1 SGTKVIQTRYYGLE
15 KVKAVVIRTSFQT
28 AKGELIRSILFP
40 KPVDFKFNRHVI
52 QFVYIML
59 CIAISGFI
67 YTFVIK
73 IKRKD
78 AVGDIFI
85 KALDLITIEVIIYNN
100 FIFYKSFASLTAVP
114 PELPAALT
122 VANLFV
128 DQRLRAQQIYCMSP
142 KSINMSGCV
151 DCICFDKTGTLTE
164 DELSLAEVLPTNLT
178 NKHFSEP
185 ITRVDEQE
193 VSPVLKCLASCHSL
207 TILDSNIIGDPLDII
222 MFEST
227 KWTLEEP
234 EVNDS
239 NKFDLLA
246 PTIVKPSIDSGKVGP
261 EVGILRQFPFSSNLS
276 RMCVITRV
284 LGEHSFEVYVK
295 GAPEVVATLCDPNT
309 IPKDFDRRLTFY
321 TEKSF
326 RVLGLAY
333 RPLEGMNYKSVQRAQ
348 REEFEV
354 DLIFLGFVVMKNN
367 LKDKTVETIDTLNKA
382 NIRTLMA
389 TGDNLMTALSV
400 AQECHLIGKN
410 DSIII
415 IDSYTDS
422 EGVPKLECKYR
433 KTIHDI
439 NESPKDVSKSINL
452 DIEKKS
458 GLALTGQTF
467 KIIQEYYSDLLP
479 KLIVCGAV
487 FARMSPENKQQL
499 IECLQKYGYIVS
511 MTGNSCCDGANDVGA
526 LKASNCGISLTET
539 EASVASP
546 FTSKIPN
553 ISCVTLLLR
562 EGRAALVSVFGVIK
576 YMACYNITSFIAVLI
591 LYWFESNITDIQ
603 NLYQDMCIIS
613 LYVILFSRTPAYEHL
628 SPRKPPTSLISL
640 SQLTSILSHLLLVL
654 IFQVTAILLLKQQTW
669 YNVHIPE
676 EVIDYQS
683 HINYAVFIVQVFQ
696 YITLAIVFSKGRP
709 YRQPFYT
716 NTPDRPT
723 NWIAEFFEIETEG
736 FTYKFR
742 GILMS
747 LTVAHFISALF
758 LEEYIIGKLITEKLI
773 GLTKETKYEKIKNHC
788 HDSDW
793 ISS

>member
-85 KALDLITIEVIIYNN
+85 KALDLITI
-100 FIFYKSFASLTAVP
+100 AVP

-128 DQRLRAQQIYCMSP
+128 DQRLRAAQIYCMSP

-164 DELSLAEVLPTNLT
+164 DELSLAEMLPTNLT

-193 VSPVLKCLASCHSL
+193 VSPLLKCLASCHSL

-246 PTIVKPSIDSGKVGP
+246 PTIVKPSIDSRKVGP

-433 KTIHDI
+433 KTIHEI

-576 YMACYNITSFIAVLI
+576 YMACYNITAALVSVFGVIKYMACYNITSFIAVLI

-640 SQLTSILSHLLLVL
+640 SQLTSIISHLLLVL
-654 IFQVTAILLLKQQTW
+654 IFQVIAILLLKQQSW
-669 YNVHIPE
+669 YRIHIPH

-709 YRQPFYT
+709 YRKPFYT
-716 NTPDRPT
+716 NKWFTGALIVTIILTVWISVAPDRPT
-723 NWIAEFFEIETEG
+723 NWIAEFF
-736 FTYKFR
+736 
-742 GILMS
+742 
-747 LTVAHFISALF
+747 
-758 LEEYIIGKLITEKLI
+758 EEYIIGKLITEKLI

-793 ISS
+793 ISSK